1 MNDLKNV
8 IEHSPVLGSDGG
20 HVGTVDHEDNGR
32 LKLTKKDSDDGQ
44 HHWLDAKYVAR
55 IDEHVHLNVSTDEA
69 HAAMT
74 TS

>member
-20 HVGTVDHEDNGR
+20 HVGTVDHEQDGR

-44 HHWLDAKYVAR
+44 HHFLEAQYIDH
-55 IDEHVHLNVSTDEA
+55 IDEHVHLNISTDQA
-69 HAAMT
+69 HAVMT
-74 TS
+74 TE